1 MQFIELSIQI
11 REHRIIDT
19 VVATICKL
27 IIIYKKFCVYEE
39 KQKYG
44 LAF

>member
-19 VVATICKL
+19 VVVTIYKL
-27 IIIYKKFCVYEE
+27 IIYKKFSGYEE
-39 KQKYG
+39 KQKQNG
-44 LAF
+44 